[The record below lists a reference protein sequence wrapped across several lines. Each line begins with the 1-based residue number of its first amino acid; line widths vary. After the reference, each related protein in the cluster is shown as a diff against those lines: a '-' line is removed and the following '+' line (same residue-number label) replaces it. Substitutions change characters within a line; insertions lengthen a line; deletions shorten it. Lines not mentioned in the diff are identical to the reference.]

1 MFPVHTGMP
10 PLHLPARTIEGMDY
24 SAPDLR
30 FGVDVRSAMAFSA
43 RHPVWLPAAPKP
55 TALAFAILFTIESLA
70 RASVSTVVSVQAYD
84 LLHSSQKVSQLFTA
98 VGLASLIGTLVVP
111 LIIGHTARRFVY
123 TFGALCLILAA
134 SCFAAHTLIGQTVGM
149 LVRVFG
155 TACLNIA
162 LSLYILDH
170 IKRHDLVKAEPM
182 RLTFSTLSW
191 AIGPALGVWLYTRY
205 GVWAPQAFSVF
216 WTLILLILFWYLRL
230 SESRIIQPGGITRP
244 ANPLRNIKRFV
255 AQPRLRLAWLIA
267 FGRSCFWSL
276 FFIYSPLL
284 MITSGLGKEAGGLLV
299 SAGNAVLIFAM
310 LFGKLSE
317 RFTLRRVIAWAF
329 VAISVSTV
337 TAGIFGMAHPYLGA
351 AMLLIASIGASAID
365 GVGGLPFMR
374 AVHYH
379 ERAEM
384 AGVYRT
390 YVDTADLVPTFIY
403 SLMLLY
409 FPLGGVFVAMGSWAL
424 ICSLIAWR
432 YLPRSM

>member
-1 MFPVHTGMP
+1 
-10 PLHLPARTIEGMDY
+10 
-24 SAPDLR
+24 
-30 FGVDVRSAMAFSA
+30 MAFSA
-43 RHPVWLPAAPKP
+43 RYPVWLPAAPKP

-70 RASVSTVVSVQAYD
+70 RASVATVVSVQAYD
-84 LLHSSQKVSQLFTA
+84 LLHSSQKVSLLFTA
-98 VGLASLIGTLVVP
+98 VGIVSLIGTLVVP
-111 LIIGHTARRFVY
+111 LIIAASARRFVY
-123 TFGALCLILAA
+123 TFGAICLILAA
-134 SCFAAHTLIGQTVGM
+134 VSFGAHTLLGQTVGM
-149 LVRVFG
+149 LIRVFG
-155 TACLNIA
+155 TACLNITT
-162 LSLYILDH
+162 SLYILDH
-170 IKRHDLVKAEPM
+170 IKRQDLVKCEPM

-205 GVWAPQAFSVF
+205 GVWAPQVFSVF
-216 WTLILLILFWYLRL
+216 CTLILLVVFWYLRL
-230 SESRIIQPGGITRP
+230 SESRIIQRARVNRP
-244 ANPLRNIKRFV
+244 TNPLRNIKRFV

-284 MITSGLGKEAGGLLV
+284 MITSGLGKEAGGILV

-310 LFGKLSE
+310 LFGKLAE
-317 RFTLRRVIAWAF
+317 RFTLRWVISWAF
-329 VAISVSTV
+329 IAIAVSTV
-337 TAGIFGMAHPYLGA
+337 TAGLGGISHPYLAA

-374 AVHYH
+374 AVRYH

-403 SLMLLY
+403 SLLLLY
-409 FPLGGVFVAMGSWAL
+409 FPLGGVFVAMGTWAL
-424 ICSLIAWR
+424 ICGLIAWR

>member
-1 MFPVHTGMP
+1 
-10 PLHLPARTIEGMDY
+10 
-24 SAPDLR
+24 
-30 FGVDVRSAMAFSA
+30 MAFSA

-70 RASVSTVVSVQAYD
+70 RASVATVVSVQAYD
-84 LLHSSQKVSQLFTA
+84 LLHSSQKVSLLFTA
-98 VGLASLIGTLVVP
+98 VGVVSLIGTLVVP
-111 LIIGHTARRFVY
+111 LIIGLTARRFVY
-123 TFGALCLILAA
+123 TFGAICLILAA
-134 SCFAAHTLIGQTVGM
+134 AAFGAHTLLGQTVGM
-149 LVRVFG
+149 LIRVFG
-155 TACLNIA
+155 TACLNITT
-162 LSLYILDH
+162 SLYILDH
-170 IKRHDLVKAEPM
+170 IKRQDLVKCEPM

-205 GVWAPQAFSVF
+205 GVWAPQVFSVF
-216 WTLILLILFWYLRL
+216 CTLTLLAVFWYLRL
-230 SESRIIQPGGITRP
+230 SESRIIQRARVNRP
-244 ANPLRNIKRFV
+244 TNPLLSIRRFV

-284 MITSGLGKEAGGLLV
+284 MITSGLGKEAGGILV

-317 RFTLRRVIAWAF
+317 RFSLRWVISWAF
-329 VAISVSTV
+329 VAVAVSTIIAGF
-337 TAGIFGMAHPYLGA
+337 AGIAHPYLAA

-374 AVHYH
+374 AVRYH

-390 YVDTADLVPTFIY
+390 YVDTADLIPTFIY
-403 SLMLLY
+403 SLLLLY
-409 FPLGGVFVAMGSWAL
+409 FPLGGVFVAMGAWAL
-424 ICSLIAWR
+424 ICGLIAWR